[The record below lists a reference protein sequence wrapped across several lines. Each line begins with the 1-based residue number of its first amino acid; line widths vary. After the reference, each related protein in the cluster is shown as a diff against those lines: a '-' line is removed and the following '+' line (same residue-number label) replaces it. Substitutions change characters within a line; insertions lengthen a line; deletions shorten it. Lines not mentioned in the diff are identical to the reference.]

1 MAVVIRLARRG
12 KVKAPH
18 YYVVVQD
25 KEKHP
30 KGGFI
35 EKLGYYRPQDN
46 PATLVLDLDRTAY
59 WVSVG
64 ALPSDRVA
72 KLVDIAKS
80 GGPKPKAKKQKKFAG
95 KFVEAA
101 PAEVPAEPAPEAEA
115 APAEE
120 VPAEESASA

>member
-12 KVKAPH
+12 KVKSPH
-18 YYVVVQD
+18 YYVVVQP

-35 EKLGYYRPQDN
+35 EKIGYYRPQDN
-46 PATLVLDLDRTAY
+46 PATLVLDTARADY

-64 ALPSDRVA
+64 ALPSERVA
-72 KLVDIAKS
+72 KLVEIAKN
-80 GGPKPKAKKQKKFAG
+80 GGPKLKAKKQKKFAG
-95 KFVEAA
+95 KFVPEAPAAEA
-101 PAEVPAEPAPEAEA
+101 PAEAT

-120 VPAEESASA
+120 TPAEESASV